1 MAKPNYVCTVC
12 SQTFTRKW
20 RGTVHNDNL
29 HGGLAKVV
37 RLIDYM
43 IGRSNGEYL
52 PSDPLI
58 YRRKRKSVNRKE
70 YRWALLEKAFG
81 QESHNHQSGPH
92 PTPARN
98 QQFYVTDSRL
108 DTDFIQRFSQVIIRS
123 AELKRLLSQYLPPK
137 AVQDIVSWVSTYC
150 MTSLDIRPLNKALAM
165 ASDFASTKESLEY
178 LMAPLRRGSSNGT
191 SQVRS

>member
-1 MAKPNYVCTVC
+1 MAKPNYVWTVC

-37 RLIDYM
+37 RLIDYI

-92 PTPARN
+92 PTPASN

-108 DTDFIQRFSQVIIRS
+108 DIDFISQVIIRS
-123 AELKRLLSQYLPPK
+123 AELKRLLSQYLPPN
-137 AVQDIVSWVSTYC
+137 AVQDMVSCVSMYC
-150 MTSLDIRPLNKALAM
+150 MTSLDIRLLNKALEM
-165 ASDFASTKESLEY
+165 ASDFASTKEGLEY